1 MYEYHKIETI
11 YCRDES
17 GTRKLLPGLWRDPT
31 VCYLSELD
39 WEWTEKID
47 GTNVRVIWDGYSVSF
62 KGRTDKAEI
71 PKHLLDRL
79 TEIFG
84 GDEAEE
90 LLEQTFGEKT
100 AVLYGEGYGK
110 KIQKDGEKYIP
121 GGCDFILFDV
131 AVGDVW
137 FDRAD
142 VGIIAQRFGIK
153 AVPVVGTGPLR
164 EAIVFVKKHLQS
176 MIGANEHE
184 MEGLVCRPMLELK
197 DKRGNRV
204 IVKIK
209 YKDFK
214 DVEEEEK

>member
-1 MYEYHKIETI
+1 MYEYHKIETV

-31 VCYLSELD
+31 VFYLSRLD

-47 GTNVRVIWDGYSVSF
+47 GTNVRVIWNGYKVDF
-62 KGRTDKAEI
+62 RGRTDKAEL

-84 GDEAEE
+84 GDEVEE
-90 LLEQTFGEKT
+90 LFEQTFDEKT

-121 GGCDFILFDV
+121 DGCDFILFDV
-131 AVGDVW
+131 LVGDVW
-137 FDRAD
+137 LNRDD
-142 VGIIAQRFGIK
+142 VDDVAETFGIA
-153 AVPVVGTGPLR
+153 AVPIIGTGPIR
-164 EAIVFVKKHLQS
+164 DAIDFVKKHPQNTV
-176 MIGANEHE
+176 GTQEHE

-214 DVEEEEK
+214 EDENEN

>member
-1 MYEYHKIETI
+1 MFEYHKIETL

-17 GTRKLLPGLWRDPT
+17 GTRKLLPGKWRDQT
-31 VCYLSELD
+31 VCYLAGLT

-47 GTNVRVIWDGYSVSF
+47 GTNVRVIWDGYKVEF
-62 KGRTDKAEI
+62 RGRTDKADM

-90 LLEQTFGEKT
+90 LFEQTFGEKT

-110 KIQKDGEKYIP
+110 KIQKDGEKYISD
-121 GGCDFILFDV
+121 GCDFILFDV
-131 AVGDVW
+131 SVGDVW
-137 FDRAD
+137 LDRDD
-142 VGIIAQRFGIK
+142 VWLTAQRFGIE
-153 AVPVVGTGPLR
+153 AVPVVGVGPIR
-164 EAIVFVKKHLQS
+164 DAIEFVKQHPQS
-176 MIGANEHE
+176 MVGAQEHE
-184 MEGLVCRPMLELK
+184 MEGLVCRPMLELT

-214 DVEEEEK
+214 EDGHEN

>member
-17 GTRKLLPGLWRDPT
+17 GTRKLLPGIWRDPT

-47 GTNVRVIWDGYSVSF
+47 GTNVRVIWDGYKVEF
-62 KGRTDKAEI
+62 RGRTDKADL

-84 GDEAEE
+84 GDKAEE
-90 LLEQTFGEKT
+90 LFEQTFGERT
-100 AVLYGEGYGK
+100 VVLYGEGYGK
-110 KIQKDGEKYIP
+110 KIQKDGEKYIAA
-121 GGCDFILFDV
+121 GCDFILFDV
-131 AVGDVW
+131 SVGDVW
-137 FDRAD
+137 FSRGG
-142 VGIIAQRFGIK
+142 VGMTAQLFGIE
-153 AVPVVGTGPLR
+153 AVPVIGTGPIR
-164 EAIVFVKKHLQS
+164 DAIDFVKAHPQS
-176 MIGANEHE
+176 KIGTQEHE
-184 MEGLVCRPMLELK
+184 MEGLVCRPLYEMR
-197 DKRGNRV
+197 DNRGERI

-214 DVEEEEK
+214 EEEK

>member
-1 MYEYHKIETI
+1 MLEYHKIETV
-11 YCRDES
+11 YYRSED
-17 GTRKLLPGLWRDPT
+17 GARKLMPGVWRDLT
-31 VCYLSELD
+31 VSYLSDLN

-47 GTNVRVIWDGYSVSF
+47 GTNVRVIWDGYKVEF
-62 KGRTDKAEI
+62 RGRTDKAEL

-90 LLEQTFGEKT
+90 LFEQTFGEKT

-110 KIQKDGEKYIP
+110 KIQKDGEKYIAD
-121 GGCDFILFDV
+121 GCDFILFDV
-131 AVGDVW
+131 SVGDVW
-137 FDRAD
+137 LNRDD
-142 VGIIAQRFGIK
+142 VDDVAETFGIES
-153 AVPVVGTGPLR
+153 VPVVGRGSLPD
-164 EAIVFVKKHLQS
+164 AIDYVKTHPQS
-176 MIGANEHE
+176 TIGTQEHE
-184 MEGLVCRPMLELK
+184 MEGLVCRPMMELK

-214 DVEEEEK
+214 EDQNEN

>member
-11 YCRDES
+11 YGRDES
-17 GTRKLLPGLWRDPT
+17 GTRKLLPGIWRDPT

-47 GTNVRVIWDGYSVSF
+47 GTNVRVIWDGYKVEF
-62 KGRTDKAEI
+62 RGRTDKADL

-84 GDEAEE
+84 GDEVEE
-90 LLEQTFGEKT
+90 LFEQTFGEKT
-100 AVLYGEGYGK
+100 AVLYGEGYGQ

-131 AVGDVW
+131 SVNNVW
-137 FDRAD
+137 LNRED
-142 VGIIAQRFGIK
+142 VGEISDTFGVES
-153 AVPVVGTGPLR
+153 VPVVGIGPIR
-164 EAIVFVKKHLQS
+164 DAIAFVKQHPQS
-176 MIGANEHE
+176 MIWGANEHE
-184 MEGLVCRPMLELK
+184 MEGLVCRPILELK

-214 DVEEEEK
+214 EEEK